1 MMVLQAWE
9 VVQDLRLDADLVALS
24 ACESGS
30 GAAVADEG
38 LIGLTRAFHFAGA
51 RAVLASLWKVYDRS
65 TSILMER
72 FYTHWAAG
80 RSKAE
85 ALRAAQL
92 DMIHDGA
99 RPAQWAAFE
108 LHGDG
113 R

>member
-1 MMVLQAWE
+1 M
-9 VVQDLRLDADLVALS
+9 
-24 ACESGS
+24 
-30 GAAVADEG
+30 ADEG

-65 TSILMER
+65 TATLMER
-72 FYTHWAAG
+72 FYTHWAG
-80 RSKAE
+80 GSSKAE

-92 DMIHDGA
+92 ELIRA
-99 RPAQWAAFE
+99 RRAARRSWAAFE